1 LNAAF
6 PVQKTGTNPDKI
18 LEAAKISCAHKKSW
32 INPFGDGTT
41 GKKIV
46 NILESGLA
54 K

>member
-1 LNAAF
+1 MNAAF

-18 LEAAKISCAHKKSW
+18 LEAAKISWTHKKSW